1 MRTRTFRVVGIA
13 VLLVVSLSLPLS
25 VLAVEPVAEG
35 AAQGELS
42 SSWSPVQFF
51 LDIWKSVFGG
61 GNATPAA
68 TDDSGLTQAP
78 EPTDPDFGPSIE
90 PNGRSL

>member
-1 MRTRTFRVVGIA
+1 MRTRRFRVIGIA
-13 VLLVVSLSLPLS
+13 VLLVVSLSLSSS
-25 VLAVEPVAEG
+25 VLAIEPVADQTP
-35 AAQGELS
+35 QGELS

-61 GNATPAA
+61 GNTTTPS

-78 EPTDPDFGPSIE
+78 ESIDPDFGPSIE

>member
-1 MRTRTFRVVGIA
+1 MRTKRFHVIGIA
-13 VLLVVSLSLPLS
+13 VLLVVSLSLSTS
-25 VLAVEPVAEG
+25 VLAIGPVAEQ
-35 AAQGELS
+35 APQGELS

-61 GNATPAA
+61 GNTTPAG

-78 EPTDPDFGPSIE
+78 ESTDPEFGPSIE